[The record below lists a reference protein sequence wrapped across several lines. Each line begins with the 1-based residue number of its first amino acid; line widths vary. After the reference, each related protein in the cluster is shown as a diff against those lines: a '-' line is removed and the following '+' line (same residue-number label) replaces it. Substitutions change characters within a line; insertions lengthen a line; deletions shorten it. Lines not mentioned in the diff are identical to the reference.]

1 MEQKNEMMITFD
13 SRSSNESFARVA
25 VAAFTTQLNPTLEE
39 VADIKTAVSEAIT
52 NAIIHGYDNQVK
64 KIRIR
69 CRVSDRT
76 LYVEVEDDG
85 KGINPDDISK
95 IFERFYSERDDS
107 QKHCHTGLG
116 LSIVKSIT
124 DVLDGEIYAGNSEEL
139 GGAKFS
145 VKFSKLK

>member
-1 MEQKNEMMITFD
+1 MPFLQNVI
-13 SRSSNESFARVA
+13 RR
-25 VAAFTTQLNPTLEE
+25 LEKKY
-39 VADIKTAVSEAIT
+39 AD
-52 NAIIHGYDNQVK
+52 VK
-64 KIRIR
+64 KIKIRLKYSVPDDFSVKIPEEYFDRIAENLIDNAASFAST
-69 CRVSDRT
+69 VEVT
-76 LYVEVEDDG
+76 LSSCSENGFVLTVEDDG